1 MNFRSANL
9 FTRLL
14 EMSPLSARELSRVIA
29 TAPHRYK
36 SHFIKKRHGRGKRL
50 ISQPTAE
57 LKYFQRWLVDNELN
71 QLPVHDA
78 ATAYRKGCSILD
90 HATPHAKQRYLLK
103 LDFKDFFPSLN
114 EHALRHCLERDC
126 NYSEEE
132 LEILCNLLLKS
143 ASIEGGPLQLS
154 IGAPSSP
161 FISNYLMWEFDIAMQ
176 QYCEVMGV
184 MYSRYADDLAFS
196 TDTPRLL
203 DKVFDSVQQI
213 LASISYL
220 PLILHPDKTVNVS
233 KKRRRLLVGLTLAND
248 GNVSIGREEKR
259 RLRAALHAYTQ
270 GRLPCDEVARL
281 VGMLSFVWSI
291 DPKFVENLCQRHGF
305 SRISDLLR

>member
-36 SHFIKKRHGRGKRL
+36 SHFIEKRHGRGKRL

-78 ATAYRKGCSILD
+78 ATAYRKGRSILD

-114 EHALRHCLERDC
+114 ENSLRYCLKRDC
-126 NYSEEE
+126 SYSEEE
-132 LEILCNLLLKS
+132 LGIICNLLLKS
-143 ASIEGGPLQLS
+143 ASLDGGPLQLS

-203 DKVFDSVQQI
+203 DQVLDTVQNI

-220 PLILHPDKTVNVS
+220 PIILNPDKTVNVS

-259 RLRAALHAYTQ
+259 HLRAALHAYTQ
-270 GRLPCDEVARL
+270 NRLPRDEVARL
-281 VGMLSFVWSI
+281 AGMLSFVWSI
-291 DPKFVENLCQRHGF
+291 DQKFVDNLCQRHGF